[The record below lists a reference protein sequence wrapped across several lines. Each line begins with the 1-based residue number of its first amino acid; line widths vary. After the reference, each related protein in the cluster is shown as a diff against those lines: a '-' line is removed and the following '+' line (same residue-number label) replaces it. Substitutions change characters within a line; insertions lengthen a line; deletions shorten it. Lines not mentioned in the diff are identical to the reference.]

1 VNKRELAAVA
11 ALPALVAGLVSA
23 PAARAEAGRAASGPA
38 PQGLAVAA
46 AERLIATQPARIRRS
61 PRDGFVRQGVVSGTS
76 GLQYVSYERT
86 HAGLPVIGGDF
97 VVVTDAKGKVLSTSV
112 NQRAVLS
119 PATTPKIEPADAT
132 RAARTEAA
140 QAKVAGATSA
150 TAPRLTVLATG
161 TGRLVYETTVR
172 GERGGGRGAAPTTVH
187 VLTDARTG
195 ATAGSWTDEVTEA
208 LGSANTHYSGAQSIE
223 TTFDGTQ
230 YGLYDATRPGLRCG
244 GMDGRTFVSADNAWG
259 DGSASSLETACADA
273 MFGAAREW
281 DLLREW
287 FNRNGFD
294 AHGRAFPV
302 RVGWDQTNAHWLS
315 DDKRVELGHGGVGW
329 QASIDVV
336 AHEFGH
342 SVFKYTPGGDEHY
355 NSEKQALN
363 ESTGDILGTLTEWYA
378 NVPADPPDYMM
389 FEQFGSAD
397 RYMFK
402 PSEKNRGGVPDPD
415 CYSDAVTGMEEHT
428 AAGPQNHWFYLLAE
442 GSKPNDPAHGRPNSP
457 TCDNSTITGLGRRKA
472 ATIYM
477 ETLNRKLSYWDYP
490 TARFF
495 SLEATAQLYPN
506 SCAEWETVRAA
517 WNAVAVP
524 PKGQEPLD
532 CPNASRVRG

>member
-1 VNKRELAAVA
+1 VNRPATATTALSAV
-11 ALPALVAGLVSA
+11 VSA
-23 PAARAEAGRAASGPA
+23 LICVPAARAAAEPA

-46 AERLIATQPARIRRS
+46 AERLIATQPARVRRS
-61 PRDGFVRQGVVSGTS
+61 PRDAFVRQGVISGTAR
-76 GLQYVSYERT
+76 LQYVSYERT

-97 VVVTDAKGKVLSTSV
+97 VVVTDARGRVLSTSV
-112 NQRAVLS
+112 NQREVLS
-119 PATTPKIEPADAT
+119 PVTTPKIEPAAAT
-132 RAARTEAA
+132 RAALAKAA
-140 QAKVAGATSA
+140 QVKVTKA
-150 TAPRLTVLATG
+150 TAVTTPRLTVLATG
-161 TGRLVYETTVR
+161 SGRLVYETTVR
-172 GERGGGRGAAPTTVH
+172 GGGRGAAPATVH

-195 ATAGSWTDEVTEA
+195 AAAGSWTDEVTEA
-208 LGSANTHYSGAQSIE
+208 LGSATTHYSGAQSIE

-244 GMDGRTFVSADNAWG
+244 GMDGRTFVSPDNAWG
-259 DGSASSLETACADA
+259 DGSATNLETACTDA

-281 DLLREW
+281 DLIRDW
-287 FNRNGFD
+287 FGRNGFD
-294 AHGRAFPV
+294 GHGRAFPV
-302 RVGWDQTNAHWLS
+302 RVGWDEFNAHWLS
-315 DDKRVELGHGGVGW
+315 DDRRVEIGRGGTGW
-329 QASIDVV
+329 QSSIDVV
-336 AHEFGH
+336 AHEYGH
-342 SVFKYTPGGDEHY
+342 SIFAYTPGGDTHY

-378 NVPADPPDYMM
+378 GVPADPPDYTM
-389 FEQFGSAD
+389 FEQFGSPD

-402 PSEKNRGGVPDPD
+402 PSEKVRSGVPDPD
-415 CYSDAVTGMEEHT
+415 CYSDSVTGMEEHT

-506 SCAEWETVRAA
+506 SCTEYDTVRAA

-524 PKGQEPLD
+524 PKGQEPTE

>member
-1 VNKRELAAVA
+1 MNRRDLAAVA
-11 ALPALVAGLVSA
+11 ALPAVVAALMSV
-23 PAARAEAGRAASGPA
+23 PAARAEAGPG

-61 PRDGFVRQGVVSGTS
+61 SRDGFVRQDVVSGTS

-86 HAGLPVIGGDF
+86 YAGLPVIGGDF
-97 VVVTDAKGKVLSTSV
+97 VVVTDAGGTVLSTSV
-112 NQRAVLS
+112 NQAAVLS
-119 PATTPKIEPADAT
+119 APTTPKITPADAT
-132 RAARTEAA
+132 RAAQAKAA
-140 QAKVAGATSA
+140 QVKAGDVAGTS
-150 TAPRLTVLATG
+150 APRLTVLATG
-161 TGRLVYETTVR
+161 SGRLVYETTVH
-172 GERGGGRGAAPTTVH
+172 GGGRGAAPTTVH

-195 ATAGSWTDEVTEA
+195 ATAGSWTGEVSDA
-208 LGSANTHYSGAQSIE
+208 LGSANTHYSGTQNIE
-223 TTFDGTQ
+223 ATFDGTQ

-244 GMDGRTFVSADNAWG
+244 GMDGRTFVSPDNAWG

-273 MFGAAREW
+273 MFGAEREW

-302 RVGWDQTNAHWLS
+302 RVGWDQSNAHWLS
-315 DDKRVELGHGGVGW
+315 DDRRVELGRGGTGW

-378 NVPADPPDYMM
+378 GVPADPPDYMM

-397 RYMFK
+397 RYMWK
-402 PSEKNRGGVPDPD
+402 PSEKVRSGVPDPD
-415 CYSDAVTGMEEHT
+415 CYSDSVTGMEEHT

-524 PKGQEPLD
+524 AKGQEPLD